1 VLVCLQ
7 KALRKKEKKLRR
19 EREKALAAERKQ
31 KEAEEAKAR
40 EKAAAKK
47 EKSAVDKDIPPAT
60 APALTSKGPEALL
73 AKGSAANGRS
83 KKDAASGTG
92 PDLKQGGPVEADEK
106 KGEGSKKGV
115 EKQSVNGLS
124 KKRKDA
130 LALDDI
136 RRDDRLTEPE
146 VPILQFAKGSDGG
159 AKSPVREKSKVGGK
173 ARAQDEKR
181 VSASESDALN
191 AAGFLASLVNEKK
204 AGPGKGVNIPGK
216 ARKEEASA
224 RSEFSHQERK
234 AGASLAD
241 NKSSVPIGVPIGPF
255 GMPVGAN
262 MVFGAGSSDFA
273 SGFNLSAN
281 QVFPQNW
288 QGSNMNG
295 MAEGIKAGLSLSA
308 LLQQQLELQLQQSQP
323 GGAQQ
328 EGVGGKRSRGG
339 GAVPA
344 GGKDFGLPAAAARA
358 AGEFTIDG
366 SGV

>member
-1 VLVCLQ
+1 
-7 KALRKKEKKLRR
+7 
-19 EREKALAAERKQ
+19 
-31 KEAEEAKAR
+31 
-40 EKAAAKK
+40 
-47 EKSAVDKDIPPAT
+47 
-60 APALTSKGPEALL
+60 L

-92 PDLKQGGPVEADEK
+92 PDVKQGGPLEADEK
-106 KGEGSKKGV
+106 KGECSKKGI

-159 AKSPVREKSKVGGK
+159 AKSPVREKGKVGGK
-173 ARAQDEKR
+173 AKAQDEKR

-204 AGPGKGVNIPGK
+204 AAPGKGVNIPSK

-234 AGASLAD
+234 TGASLVD
-241 NKSSVPIGVPIGPF
+241 NKSSVPIGPF

-262 MVFGAGSSDFA
+262 MVFGAGSPDFV
-273 SGFNLSAN
+273 SGCNLSAN

-358 AGEFTIDG
+358 AGEFTSDG
-366 SGV
+366 LGV